1 MKRPRSL
8 VVVCLVA
15 GLVVLAAGSA
25 RSGVASAA
33 RAPRTGK
40 SGGRVK
46 LSLLPLPESVIGSA
60 AKSLSLQSDSGAAPN
75 EGALRRGFLLTPT
88 HAWDDST
95 GPTFRKLGR
104 ISGYVLDYGLGAS
117 GGAGVTEVWTSVDE
131 YKTSADARK
140 GLSAWNSVDQHGF
153 AHYDRIGPG
162 LAVSHTAEK
171 IAAVGSRGFA
181 FLVGF
186 SAANIAPVFAVDEQ
200 FSEGHYE
207 AEVMVWAGTA
217 AGVKTLAPRLAKK
230 LDARIKLALAG
241 RLHARPVK
249 LPALP
254 KPGPPPG
261 GPDLT
266 ALVLQTSDVGGPA
279 TALGTFYTVDWGNPT
294 AVSDLTAGMD
304 PAGAFDEIRQQIEW
318 CPTANQASF
327 AADLSYALGLER
339 REKIP
344 LERPIDL
351 SGVGDGA
358 QGFIGA
364 LNEGKP
370 GQVGSVIF
378 STGRLFESLSLFGHS
393 SPEAPQVQGLAQTA
407 ADYINAADLG
417 G

>member
-1 MKRPRSL
+1 VTVRRRSL

-15 GLVVLAAGSA
+15 TLVVLVAVSAG
-25 RSGVASAA
+25 SGVASAA
-33 RAPRTGK
+33 KASHTAK

-60 AKSLSLQSDSGAAPN
+60 AKSLLLQPDSGTAPN
-75 EGALRRGFLLTPT
+75 GDALKRGSFLTPT
-88 HAWDDST
+88 HAWDGST
-95 GPTFRKLGR
+95 GLRFRKLGR

-140 GLSAWNSVDQHGF
+140 GLSAWSSVDQDGF
-153 AHYDRIGPG
+153 RIGPG

-171 IAAVGSRGFA
+171 VAAVGSRRFA

-186 SAANIAPVFAVDEQ
+186 SAANIAPVFGVDEQ

-207 AEVMVWAGTA
+207 AEVMVWAGTP
-217 AGVKTLAPRLAKK
+217 AGAKTLARRLAKK
-230 LDARIKLALAG
+230 LDARIKLAHAG

-249 LPALP
+249 LPALQ
-254 KPGPPPG
+254 KPGPPSG

-266 ALVLQTSDVGGPA
+266 ALVLQTSDISGPA
-279 TALGTFYTVDWGNPT
+279 TALGSFYTVDWSNPT
-294 AVSDLTAGMD
+294 AASDLTAGMD
-304 PAGAFDEIRQQIEW
+304 PAGPFDEIRQQIEW
-318 CPTANQASF
+318 CPTANQANF
-327 AADLSYALGLER
+327 AADLAYAFGLER

-358 QGFIGA
+358 QGFIGV

-370 GQVGSVIF
+370 AQVGSVIF
-378 STGRLFESLSLFGHS
+378 STGRLFESLSFYGHS
-393 SPEAPQVQGLAQTA
+393 SPEASQVQNFARTA
-407 ADYINAADLG
+407 ADHINAAGLG
-417 G
+417 S